1 MKEAMFYHV
10 IDGKTIQCDL
20 CPHRCK
26 LKNNQCGICGV
37 RQNREGTLYS
47 LIYGRVIAMHV
58 DPIEKKPLFHVAP
71 GSRSFSLAT
80 AGCNFKCKFC
90 QNYEISQ
97 LRGTENLLQ
106 MGEKLAPDEIVALAK
121 QQGCA
126 SIAYTYTE
134 PTVYFEYAYDIATL
148 AHKENLLNIFVS
160 NGFISEE
167 PLYLLSDVLH
177 ALNVDLKSYRDEFY
191 KKNVCAR
198 LTPVLDALRIMKKL
212 KFWIEI
218 TTLIIPGENDS
229 KEELT
234 DIATFIR
241 TELGPE
247 VPWHISRF
255 YPHYNFSHY
264 PPTPIGTLK
273 TAYEIGKKQGL
284 RYVYLGNVS
293 GEKEENT
300 YCHQCGKL
308 LIERRGFHI
317 TQYNVVV
324 GSCQYC
330 QTPLD
335 GLKF

>member
-1 MKEAMFYHV
+1 MFYHA
-10 IDGKTIQCDL
+10 IDDKTIQCDL

-26 LKNNQCGICGV
+26 LKDNQFGICGV
-37 RQNREGTLYS
+37 RQNRSGALYS
-47 LIYGRVIAMHV
+47 LVYGRAIAMHV
-58 DPIEKKPLFHVAP
+58 DPIEKKPLFHVSP
-71 GSRSFSLAT
+71 GSQSFSIAT

-97 LRGTENLLQ
+97 LRDAENLMQIGQEL
-106 MGEKLAPDEIVALAK
+106 EPAEIVASAK
-121 QQGCA
+121 QSGCA

-134 PTVYFEYAYDIATL
+134 PTVYFEYAWDTAKL
-148 AHKENLLNIFVS
+148 AHRENILNIFVS

-167 PLYLLSDVLH
+167 PLYMMHDVLN

-191 KKNVCAR
+191 KKNVGAR
-198 LTPVLDALRIMKKL
+198 LTPVLDALRVMKKL

-229 KEELT
+229 KDELT

-255 YPHYNFSHY
+255 YPHYKFSHY
-264 PPTPIGTLK
+264 PPTPIATLK
-273 TAYEIGKKQGL
+273 SAYEIGKQQGL
-284 RYVYLGNVS
+284 RYVYLGNAP

-300 YCHQCGKL
+300 YCYHCGRL
-308 LIERRGFHI
+308 LIERRGFQI
-317 TQYNVVV
+317 TQYHVID
-324 GSCQYC
+324 GACQYC
-330 QTPLD
+330 HTPLD
-335 GLKF
+335 GLKV